1 MLTHMQDKRDG
12 KETFAQ
18 VDGSGG
24 GKVTVDIDIIRYKS
38 GFGKKDG
45 TQNEALEY
53 PQNSYFLILYV
64 C

>member
-18 VDGSGG
+18 VDGSGS

-38 GFGKKDG
+38 GFGKKDKREIKL
-45 TQNEALEY
+45 QNILK
-53 PQNSYFLILYV
+53 NTIFLVQYL
-64 C
+64 

>member
-18 VDGSGG
+18 VDGSSS

-53 PQNSYFLILYV
+53 P
-64 C
+64 